1 MLRFEL
7 EHAMEMLRESLG
19 ADFDKLDATAKRRL
33 AAFASKAAGEIG
45 AIMKGNPEKAAAMMA
60 KLRTQAKEEA

>member
-1 MLRFEL
+1 
-7 EHAMEMLRESLG
+7 MEMLRESLG

-45 AIMKGNPEKAAAMMA
+45 AIMKGGNPEKAAAMMA
-60 KLRTQAKEEA
+60 KLRTQAKEEARVGGGE